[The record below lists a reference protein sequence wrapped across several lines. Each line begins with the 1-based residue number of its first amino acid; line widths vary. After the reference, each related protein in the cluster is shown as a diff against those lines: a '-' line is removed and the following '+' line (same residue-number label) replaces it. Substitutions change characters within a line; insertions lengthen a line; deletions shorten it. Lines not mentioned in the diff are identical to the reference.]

1 MGSFGVTGRLGEV
14 NTVNQNLQTAQE
26 ELSEK
31 LELESLR
38 YPRTL
43 EEET

>member
-1 MGSFGVTGRLGEV
+1 M